1 MRFANVVTA
10 PAAGAFV
17 VVALAT
23 VAPVA
28 FTLLLGAAV
37 ATAATWRADTR
48 LYGLVGALYLLS
60 VGTAVLALGR
70 FPLAWQ
76 RTPLVALWGFGLLSL
91 SLFCLRV
98 VLGVVGRQLLAL
110 FVNDESAA
118 SVWEALSAFGE
129 TLVVAWY
136 VLTAHEKAVRSGG
149 VVAGTAGTTV
159 LDAAGYDLPVLA
171 AVFQR
176 HSTVTLAGR
185 EFLVPLWALR
195 RGIDATVVLFV
206 GCLIVGFHT
215 LGTFASTWRAITETT
230 GFTTDTAE
238 RAGTSAVSTAGRV
251 TDRIG
256 TGGSDR
262 EVGAKDDDG

>member
-1 MRFANVVTA
+1 MRVANVVTA
-10 PAAGAFV
+10 PLAGV
-17 VVALAT
+17 VVVTALAP
-23 VAPVA
+23 VVPVA
-28 FTLLLGAAV
+28 LTLLLGAAV
-37 ATAATWRADTR
+37 ATAVTWRADTR
-48 LYGLVGALYLLS
+48 LYGLVGALYLLT
-60 VGTAVLALGR
+60 VGTAVLASGR

-91 SLFCLRV
+91 SVFCLRV
-98 VLGVVGRQLLAL
+98 ALGVVGRRLLAL
-110 FVNDESAA
+110 FVSDESAA

-159 LDAAGYDLPVLA
+159 LDAAGYDLPILA
-171 AVFQR
+171 AVLQR

-195 RGIDATVVLFV
+195 HGIDATVVLFV

-215 LGTFASTWRAITETT
+215 LGTFAAMWRAITEAGDYAAEKTEA
-230 GFTTDTAE
+230 GAAAAAATDAATDP
-238 RAGTSAVSTAGRV
+238 V
-251 TDRIG
+251 TDGTDR
-256 TGGSDR
+256 TGGSNERTD
-262 EVGAKDDDG
+262 